1 MRALRGYSSLAA
13 PDPESPSREFLP
25 ETNPAMSQI
34 VVAALYKFVRLPD
47 YQQLAPRLKEFCDQ
61 QDIKGT
67 LLLAEE
73 GINGTVSG
81 ARAAID
87 ALVAFLTADERFAG
101 LSYKESFY
109 QDKPFYRMK
118 VKLKKEIVTMG
129 VEGIDPQ
136 KIVGTYVKPQDW
148 NALISDPDVVL
159 IDTRNDYEFN
169 IGTFAGAINPVTE
182 TFRQFPAYV
191 AENLDPGKHKK
202 VAMFCT
208 GGIRCE
214 KSTAYLKEQGFDEVY
229 HLEGGILKYLEE
241 VPEEE
246 SLWRGECFVFDNRV
260 AVNHKLEKGIY
271 DQCHGCRHPITEQDK
286 LSPLYMHGVSCP
298 RCYSQLTDE
307 QKQRFAERQKQI
319 ELAKARNEVHIGAL
333 PPERQLRAQQKK
345 ELREQQRRRSVEG
358 QIDS

>member
-1 MRALRGYSSLAA
+1 
-13 PDPESPSREFLP
+13 
-25 ETNPAMSQI
+25 MSQI
-34 VVAALYKFVRLPD
+34 VVAALYKFVKLPD
-47 YQQLAPRLKEFCDQ
+47 YETLVPRLKTLCDELG
-61 QDIKGT
+61 IKGT

-81 ARAAID
+81 SRDGID
-87 ALVAFLTADERFAG
+87 ALRTFLDADGRFDN

-109 QDKPFYRMK
+109 EEQPFYRMK

-129 VEGIDPQ
+129 VNGIDPQ

-148 NALISDPDVVL
+148 NALISDPDVVV
-159 IDTRNDYEFN
+159 IDTRNSYEYE
-169 IGTFAGAINPVTE
+169 IGTFERAIDPKTE
-182 TFRQFPAYV
+182 TFREFPAYV

-214 KSTAYLKEQGFDEVY
+214 KSTAYMKEQGFEEVY

-260 AVNHKLEKGIY
+260 AVNHKLEKGVY
-271 DQCHGCRHPITEQDK
+271 DQCHGCRYPITEEDK
-286 LSPLYMHGVSCP
+286 QSERYMLGVCCP
-298 RCYSQLTDE
+298 RCYDKLTVE
-307 QKQRFAERQKQI
+307 QKTRFSERQKQI
-319 ELAKARNEVHIGAL
+319 ELAKQRNQAHIGVL
-333 PPERQLRAQQKK
+333 PPERQLRREQKL
-345 ELREQQRRRSVEG
+345 ELREEQRRKSMAADNAAAVNG
-358 QIDS
+358 